1 MAGLS
6 LKNITKYYQNGHVV
20 VKDFN
25 LEIEDHDFVVLV
37 GPEGCGRSTVL
48 RMIAGLEDISSG
60 ELLIGGQRVNEAGP
74 REREVAMIFE
84 NCTLY
89 PQMSVYDNMAFG
101 LKLKRLPQDEID
113 RLVRETAEVLD
124 LADVLDCMPEKLTEA
139 QKQLVAVGRAIARRP
154 GIFLMDKPFSSRD
167 EKTREDMQNELLKL
181 YERIQTTAIYATG
194 DPMEALKMG
203 KTVVVMKDGTI
214 QQADTPENI
223 YSRPVNRFVAEFVG
237 NPGMNMLDG
246 TAVREGT
253 QMYVE
258 LEKDR
263 ILLPRELGRRIQE
276 LGYEGKEITM
286 GIRPEDACLGAD
298 QEHPDNEVFTVPA
311 EECRLSGDG
320 KLLSMNREEGIFVLR
335 LAESLREVPKGMV
348 SFHVKKENMCVFDK
362 ESGRNILR

>member
-37 GPEGCGRSTVL
+37 GPEGCGRSSVM
-48 RMIAGLEDISSG
+48 RMIAGLVDFSSG
-60 ELLIGGQRVNEAGP
+60 ELLIDGQWANEAGP
-74 REREVAMIFE
+74 REREIAMIFQ

-89 PQMSVYDNMAFG
+89 PQMSVYENMAFG
-101 LKLKRLPQDEID
+101 LKLKHLPQKEID
-113 RLVRETAEVLD
+113 CLVRETAEILD
-124 LADVLDCMPEKLTEA
+124 LAEVLDCMPEKLTEA
-139 QKQLVAVGRAIARRP
+139 QRQLVAVGRAIARRP

-181 YERIQTTAIYATG
+181 YERMQTTAIYATG

-214 QQADTPENI
+214 QQADSPRNI
-223 YSRPVNRFVAEFVG
+223 YCCPVNRFVAEFVG
-237 NPGMNMLDG
+237 NPGMNMMDG
-246 TAVREGT
+246 TAVSEGP
-253 QMYVE
+253 QVYVE
-258 LEKDR
+258 LEKGR
-263 ILLPRELGRRIQE
+263 ILLPKELGRKIKE
-276 LGYEGKEITM
+276 LGYDGKEITV

-298 QEHPDNEVFTVPA
+298 REHPENEVFTVPA
-311 EECRLSGDG
+311 EACELSGDG
-320 KLLSMNREEGIFVLR
+320 KLLSMNREEGAFVLR
-335 LAESLREVPKGMV
+335 LAEPLGELSKETV